1 MRQNPWRRPFAVAHP
16 TGEPQQ
22 NGYVE
27 SFNDKMPD
35 ECLNVRWFENLWNAR
50 QKIAAWQR
58 EYNEE
63 RPHSSL
69 SAELSNASGIC
80 RQLLASSGFALCQ
93 TKEIS
98 HRLRISYDPLCGS
111 GGQVRNVAAEIEFT
125 CQRESIVEASRGESP
140 EESRKPKRVES
151 CTSS

>member
-50 QKIAAWQR
+50 QKIAAWQK

-69 SAELSNASGIC
+69 SY
-80 RQLLASSGFALCQ
+80 Q
-93 TKEIS
+93 TPARYAGNFS
-98 HRLRISYDPLCGS
+98 HRL
-111 GGQVRNVAAEIEFT
+111 
-125 CQRESIVEASRGESP
+125 ASRFVRRRRSLTGC
-140 EESRKPKRVES
+140 ESRMIHSADPGGRSETWQQKLNLPVKENRLSKLLGGSRLKNQES
-151 CTSS
+151 RNE